1 MTDSTKAVFL
11 SYASQDAE
19 AARRICEAL
28 RATGIEVWFDQNEL
42 RGGDVWDQNIRQ
54 QIHDCA
60 LFVPVISAHTDE
72 RTEGYF
78 RLEWKL
84 AVDRSHLMA
93 DDAAFVLPV
102 VIDGTSETTAR
113 VPDKFHTVQ
122 WTQLPGG
129 DTPAEF
135 CRWIKALLAGTTRP
149 ARRQFSPAATPA
161 GGSRHGLLIAG
172 MGALLLTAIAVFTWR
187 AMNRTPGI
195 ALTPQKVTTAPAST
209 IPEHSIA
216 VLPFADLS
224 SAKDE
229 EYFSDGLAED
239 LLNLL
244 SKVPGLQVA
253 ARTSAFT
260 FKGHAVD
267 VPTMCRK
274 LRVASVLEGTVSK
287 VGNHLRVTAQLERAS
302 DGYQIWSETYDREL
316 GDVFRMQDE
325 IANAVVK
332 ALKVS
337 LLWGAAP
344 RSPSTQNSGAYLI
357 FLQGRAKMLTQRL
370 ADTKEAAI
378 DFTRALKLDPNYAPA
393 YVELATAKV
402 QIAEFEVTGDRQAA
416 FESAR
421 NEATLLIAQ
430 ALALDPNNAQAYIE
444 RGYLRA
450 FSDNA
455 GAEQDY
461 RRGIELNP
469 NSARAYAGLATVLY
483 EDPRRRDEALAM
495 LERARRLDPLEVE
508 YDVLR
513 AKYIYH
519 GRSNL
524 KEADTLLSDVVAHHA
539 TYLPAWVWLA
549 DVRRAAGH
557 YAEAIMYD
565 EQALKL
571 DPLQDWPRR
580 LLIWNYIDVGDLV
593 AAQQVADEAPYPLPL
608 YRLPKLVHDAHWQRA
623 AEVTRTSL
631 EDGTLSIVSEPH
643 GVFAL
648 RMEARRTHDFESA
661 RAVFERMC
669 GVTWSATGIPTLP
682 LQMGFGYASVAV
694 GDMLIAGGQRERGER
709 ILRASLAD
717 MDFVAHDLKR
727 GEMWYVTDR
736 ATALALLGD
745 RKGALAALHKAIN
758 TGYINTWELLPIEPA
773 FDPLRGDPEFQAMM
787 SEMKAKV
794 ASERQILDRL
804 RAEGKVP
811 SRGTAGT
818 PPRPASTPPP
828 SAR

>member
-28 RATGIEVWFDQNEL
+28 RAAGIEVWFDQNEL
-42 RGGDVWDQNIRQ
+42 RGGDVWDRNIRQ

-60 LFVPVISAHTDE
+60 LFVPLISAHTNA

-78 RLEWKL
+78 RLEWRL
-84 AVDRSHLMA
+84 AVDRSQLIA
-93 DDAAFVLPV
+93 DDAAFLLPV
-102 VIDGTSETTAR
+102 VIDETSDAVAR
-113 VPDKFHTVQ
+113 VPDKFHTVE
-122 WTQLPGG
+122 WTRLPGG
-129 DTPAEF
+129 ATPPGF
-135 CRWIKALLAGTTRP
+135 CQQVRAFLAGTARP
-149 ARRQFSPAATPA
+149 ARRQFSPAPA
-161 GGSRHGLLIAG
+161 RRSSRGPLIAIV
-172 MGALLLTAIAVFTWR
+172 GALLVATIAVLSWR
-187 AMNRTPGI
+187 MI
-195 ALTPQKVTTAPAST
+195 ARAPADALPTQKVAPASSNAV
-209 IPEHSIA
+209 PEHSIA

-224 SAKDE
+224 SAKDQ

-344 RSPSTQNSGAYLI
+344 RSPSTQNSEAYLV
-357 FLQGRAKMLTQRL
+357 FLQGRAKMASQRL
-370 ADTKEAAI
+370 ADTKAAAT
-378 DFTRALKLDPNYAPA
+378 DFEQALKLDPNYAPA

-402 QIAEFEVTGDRQAA
+402 RLAEFEVNSNRMRSASAA
-416 FESAR
+416 VE
-421 NEATLLIAQ
+421 EGKLLIER
-430 ALALDPNNAQAYIE
+430 ALALDPNDAQAYVE

-450 FSDNA
+450 LINFS

-469 NSARAYAGLATVLY
+469 NSARAYAGLATVLN

-495 LERARRLDPLEVE
+495 LDRARRLDPLEAE

-513 AKYIYH
+513 AKELYH

-524 KEADTLLSDVVAHHA
+524 KEADALLSEVVARYP
-539 TYLPAWVWLA
+539 TYMAAWVWLA
-549 DVRRAAGH
+549 DVRRAAGR
-557 YAEAIMYD
+557 YADAIMFD
-565 EQALKL
+565 EHALKL

-608 YRLPKLVHDAHWQRA
+608 YHLPQLVHDAHWQRA

-669 GVTWSATGIPTLP
+669 GVTWSASGIPTLP

-717 MDFVAHDLKR
+717 MDYVAHDLKR

-787 SEMKAKV
+787 SGMKAKV

-804 RAEGKVP
+804 RAEGKVLKRSAP
-811 SRGTAGT
+811 GT
-818 PPRPASTPPP
+818 PPAPALTPPAS
-828 SAR
+828 AR